1 MSVLRFRGFSNVSPL
16 QIQKMKF
23 VLSDRWNNADPKLSV
38 QRLSWW
44 KIDVWARESLRCCV
58 SGGEVLACNG
68 AEIRFFWQLSGS
80 DSLQV
85 VNKRKNAFSPL
96 KINLALIYSGE
107 GLDDGGTDQTE
118 RRRINT
124 TAEQKTAKG
133 CAQRYYFIQAWS
145 VWIQRHIEAIWG
157 NFSIIWPLKWQQT
170 EKYQSHD
177 QSLSHKV
184 TKPTKRNQNIK
195 SIFFAALDLFV
206 HLISICLMNHM
217 CKDFSFF
224 ANGFQNQK

>member
-1 MSVLRFRGFSNVSPL
+1 M
-16 QIQKMKF
+16 Q
-23 VLSDRWNNADPKLSV
+23 
-38 QRLSWW
+38 
-44 KIDVWARESLRCCV
+44 
-58 SGGEVLACNG
+58 ACNS

-107 GLDDGGTDQTE
+107 ELDDGGTDHTE

-145 VWIQRHIEAIWG
+145 VGIQRHIKAIWG
-157 NFSIIWPLKWQQT
+157 NFSII
-170 EKYQSHD
+170 
-177 QSLSHKV
+177 
-184 TKPTKRNQNIK
+184 
-195 SIFFAALDLFV
+195 
-206 HLISICLMNHM
+206 
-217 CKDFSFF
+217 
-224 ANGFQNQK
+224 

>member
-1 MSVLRFRGFSNVSPL
+1 M
-16 QIQKMKF
+16 
-23 VLSDRWNNADPKLSV
+23 
-38 QRLSWW
+38 
-44 KIDVWARESLRCCV
+44 
-58 SGGEVLACNG
+58 SGGEVLAYSG

-145 VWIQRHIEAIWG
+145 V
-157 NFSIIWPLKWQQT
+157 
-170 EKYQSHD
+170 
-177 QSLSHKV
+177 
-184 TKPTKRNQNIK
+184 
-195 SIFFAALDLFV
+195 
-206 HLISICLMNHM
+206 
-217 CKDFSFF
+217 
-224 ANGFQNQK
+224 